1 MTSSLAKDT
10 RMHMHAPSEAD
21 REAMRS
27 VTRRPWARTISV
39 SVLSAVAIAIVAGM
53 VALWPDYSKV
63 AQVAGSATNSADTAV
78 HEKGEILGIEESC
91 EAAALSGADGA
102 GAQNSCLTATVGI
115 LSGKDSGQVT
125 SIEVRGSI
133 AASGLK
139 VGDRVELA
147 AFHVDTEEPA
157 APESKFDRGLSQ
169 QYTVSGVHRGMPL
182 LILGLIFV
190 AVLVAVGRLRGLLAL
205 VALALSAGS
214 CSYSCCRLCSPGV
227 RGCSSGWSLP
237 PRSCCSRCILCTA
250 QRFEQPPQLIG
261 TLAGIGIMALIS
273 LVSVNFSRL
282 SGIGDESSGALST
295 VATELDFTGLSSCAI
310 LIAGLGVLNDVTIT
324 QASSVWELRA
334 AAPMISRAEI
344 FSRAMRIGRDHI
356 ASTVYTVF
364 FAYVGAALS
373 TLMLMYIYNRSVLMT
388 LSVEEFATEIVRTI
402 VGSVGLILAVPITTW
417 VATLFLPA
425 ASEDNTFQ

>member
-205 VALALSAGS
+205 VALALSAGV
-214 CSYSCCRLCSPGV
+214 LFLFVLPALLTGGPGLLIGV
-227 RGCSSGWSLP
+227 VASAAIMLFTLYFVHGPTLRTTS
-237 PRSCCSRCILCTA
+237 A
-250 QRFEQPPQLIG
+250 LIG

-295 VATELDFTGLSSCAI
+295 VATELDFTGLLSCAI

>member
-53 VALWPDYSKV
+53 VALWPDYSEV

-205 VALALSAGS
+205 VALALSAGV
-214 CSYSCCRLCSPGV
+214 LFLFVLPALLTGGPGLLIGV
-227 RGCSSGWSLP
+227 VASAAIMLFTLYFVHGPTLRTTS
-237 PRSCCSRCILCTA
+237 A
-250 QRFEQPPQLIG
+250 LIG

-295 VATELDFTGLSSCAI
+295 VATELDFTGLLSCAI

>member
-1 MTSSLAKDT
+1 
-10 RMHMHAPSEAD
+10 MHAPSEAD

-205 VALALSAGS
+205 VALALSAGV
-214 CSYSCCRLCSPGV
+214 LFLFVLPALLTGGPGLLIGV
-227 RGCSSGWSLP
+227 VASAAIMLFTLYFVHGPTLRTTS
-237 PRSCCSRCILCTA
+237 A
-250 QRFEQPPQLIG
+250 LIG

-295 VATELDFTGLSSCAI
+295 VATELDFTGLLSCAI